1 MVGESIVA
9 TSARNVMTMALDLT
23 VTSRVSSTP
32 ARADLQRPPL
42 GNRLSARGQGDRQP
56 QKRNEHIDHD
66 QPPEHGRTGGLLRA
80 RSSAAMPN
88 PNHAASGVRTTA
100 RHTAHTN
107 AATRRNLGST
117 ACTKERP
124 WAKGS
129 SNIRADA

>member
-9 TSARNVMTMALDLT
+9 TSARNVMTMALDLM

-32 ARADLQRPPL
+32 ARLTSSGPHAAIT
-42 GNRLSARGQGDRQP
+42 S
-56 QKRNEHIDHD
+56 
-66 QPPEHGRTGGLLRA
+66 PPEVKGTVSQRNAMNTLTTASRRSTGRIGGLLRA
-80 RSSAAMPN
+80 RSRAAMPN

-129 SNIRADA
+129 SNIRAGA

>member
-1 MVGESIVA
+1 MN
-9 TSARNVMTMALDLT
+9 TLT
-23 VTSRVSSTP
+23 TASRRST
-32 ARADLQRPPL
+32 
-42 GNRLSARGQGDRQP
+42 
-56 QKRNEHIDHD
+56 
-66 QPPEHGRTGGLLRA
+66 GRTGGLLRA

>member
-9 TSARNVMTMALDLT
+9 TSARNVMTMALDLM

-32 ARADLQRPPL
+32 ARLTSSGPHAAIT
-42 GNRLSARGQGDRQP
+42 S
-56 QKRNEHIDHD
+56 
-66 QPPEHGRTGGLLRA
+66 PPEVKGTVSQRNAMNTLTTASRRSTGRIGGLLRA

-88 PNHAASGVRTTA
+88 PNHAAS
-100 RHTAHTN
+100 AHTN

-129 SNIRADA
+129 SNIRAGA

>member
-9 TSARNVMTMALDLT
+9 TSARNVMTMALDLM

-32 ARADLQRPPL
+32 ARLTSQRPPR
-42 GNRLSARGQGDRQP
+42 GDNVSARGQGDRQP
-56 QKRNEHIDHD
+56 KERNEHIDHG
-66 QPPEHGRTGGLLRA
+66 QPPEHGRIGGLLRA
-80 RSSAAMPN
+80 RSRAAMPN

-124 WAKGS
+124 VGKAS
-129 SNIRADA
+129 SNIRAGA

>member
-1 MVGESIVA
+1 
-9 TSARNVMTMALDLT
+9 
-23 VTSRVSSTP
+23 
-32 ARADLQRPPL
+32 
-42 GNRLSARGQGDRQP
+42 
-56 QKRNEHIDHD
+56 
-66 QPPEHGRTGGLLRA
+66 
-80 RSSAAMPN
+80 MPN